1 MNKLLRTGR
10 RWPEAGRES
19 ELASGP
25 PVKSGTRN
33 RLVTGRSEY
42 RGLVRMTVAI
52 CSYNR
57 ADYLDAAIQS
67 VKDQVVDGTRV
78 EVLVVDNASTDATKD
93 VVGAHPGVRYVFEG
107 RLGLSRARNRAL
119 EEATGA
125 IVAFLDDDAVAVDGW
140 AQHHA
145 AAFADEA
152 TAATGGPI
160 TLAWP
165 TTRPRWMPV
174 ALDGLYAGLDLGS
187 AARAFG
193 PNETPYGANMA
204 MRRATALAVGG
215 FNPKLGRNGASLI
228 SNEETEFFARL
239 RADHRVRYVPGAR
252 VAHAVVP
259 GRDRLRY
266 VLRRAYA
273 AGRSD
278 VIAGSA
284 PAKSAVARSLI
295 GNLARVVTL
304 RGGGEW
310 GLRGAVA
317 GVAWAAEDVGRL
329 VGTSGRRGP

>member
-1 MNKLLRTGR
+1 
-10 RWPEAGRES
+10 
-19 ELASGP
+19 
-25 PVKSGTRN
+25 
-33 RLVTGRSEY
+33 
-42 RGLVRMTVAI
+42 
-52 CSYNR
+52 
-57 ADYLDAAIQS
+57 
-67 VKDQVVDGTRV
+67 VVDGAPV

-119 EEATGA
+119 EEATGGV
-125 IVAFLDDDAVAVDGW
+125 VAFLDDDAVAVDGW

-145 AAFADEA
+145 TAVAEEGV
-152 TAATGGPI
+152 AATGGPI
-160 TLAWP
+160 ALVWP
-165 TTRPRWMPV
+165 NARPGWMPV
-174 ALDGLYAGLDLGS
+174 ALEGLYAGLDLGS
-187 AARAFG
+187 AARDFT
-193 PNETPYGANMA
+193 PSETPYGANMA
-204 MRRATALAVGG
+204 VRRAAALAIGG
-215 FNPKLGRNGASLI
+215 FNPKLGRSGASLI
-228 SNEETEFFARL
+228 SNEETEFFVRL
-239 RADHRVRYVPGAR
+239 RADYRVRYIPGAR

-259 GRDRLRY
+259 GRDRLGY

-284 PAKSAVARSLI
+284 PAKPAAARSLI

-317 GVAWAAEDVGRL
+317 GAAWAAEDVGRL